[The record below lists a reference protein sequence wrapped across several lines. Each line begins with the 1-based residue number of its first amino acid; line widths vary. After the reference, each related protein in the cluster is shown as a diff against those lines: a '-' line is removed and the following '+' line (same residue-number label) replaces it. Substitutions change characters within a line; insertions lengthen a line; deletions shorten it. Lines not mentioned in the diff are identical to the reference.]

1 MIARTLLLGV
11 SLGLLVGCGADPE
24 PPAASGGVQARARH
38 ADLRQL
44 RDATPEPFAEAVWY
58 VAGDGVYRSPSSTTA
73 PVRVAGGAPFSAPRG
88 IAFGATAQTVYVA
101 DPMATGG
108 GALFTVRASDGMVA
122 PVAGTTGYAPTAVDV
137 QIANGVESLVFT
149 GADPMTRQPGVFRV
163 ATTAGATPEALHR
176 GAPFARPDGVYV
188 GAQTTWVCDARAAT
202 GERGAVFALN
212 ASGAPTMIAQ
222 GFIAGDP
229 CGISAPLGDASLMVS
244 VVSEAPSHSQVLLV
258 NTTTRETSRFEE
270 YIRMHSGSGGLHRAR
285 YSNQF
290 AWAGYLGDLSPLI
303 DVFIDA
309 LNPGTGRFNGA
320 SCTCP
325 SSSRSACRN
334 AGGSAAFCGACC

>member
-58 VAGDGVYRSPSSTTA
+58 VAGDGVYRSPSATA
-73 PVRVAGGAPFSAPRG
+73 SPVRVAGGAPFSAPRG
-88 IAFGATAQTVYVA
+88 IAFGAAAQTVYVA
-101 DPMATGG
+101 DPMAAGG

-122 PVAGTTGYAPTAVDV
+122 PVAGTVGYAPTALDV
-137 QIANGVESLVFT
+137 QITNGVESLVFT

-163 ATTAGATPEALHR
+163 ATTAGAMPEALHR

-229 CGISAPLGDASLMVS
+229 CGISAPLGDAALMVS

-258 NTTTRETSRFEE
+258 NPSTRETSRFDES
-270 YIRMHSGSGGLHRAR
+270 IRVNIGSGGLHRAR

-290 AWAGYLGDLSPLI
+290 AWAGLGVDFTPLF
-303 DVFIDA
+303 DVIVDA
-309 LNPGTGRFNGA
+309 FTPATGRFNGA
-320 SCTCP
+320 PCACP
-325 SSSRSACRN
+325 SSSRSGCRS
-334 AGGSAAFCGACC
+334 AGGSVAFCGACC